1 MSYNRLLQK
10 QINKYLS
17 PDLLENPLLKEFIK
31 SVNHS
36 YVAFERDKDLMDHA
50 FEQSEREYYKINDS
64 LKLEFELKKQSIANL
79 YEGLVGID
87 DDSEIKEDEKND
99 LLFISK
105 YLNRQITKRK
115 ETENTLSQ
123 TVELLKSLLANL
135 QSGIKVE
142 DENRNILFIN
152 QLYCD
157 MFTIPTTPEK
167 MIGQDCSK
175 LTLKYKDLFV
185 TSDTFCERVDQ
196 IIDNRQLVTNELLET
211 IDNRYLER
219 DYIPIFIDG
228 EYKGN
233 LWKYTDVTQRVNTNA
248 LLEQSEE
255 RNRLIMNSALNAIVT
270 IDKQGLIT
278 FWNDRAEKIFGW
290 KREEVFGKKLNDTI
304 FSDGKMKSNE
314 LEITD
319 FIKSG
324 EELVLNK
331 QIEITGINKKGEEFP
346 IEISVIPVKQGN
358 NIFFCAFIQDISL
371 RKKAEANLKF
381 QEEKYRNIIANM
393 NLGLIEVDNSDIIQ
407 YANQS
412 FSTISGFELSEL
424 IGKNPSELFVFGENF
439 EIMQSKKEVRRKGIS
454 DIYQIPVKNK
464 RGELRWWAISGAP
477 NFDDNGNLVG
487 SIGIHLDV
495 TDQKQLEIE
504 LENEKTRA
512 EEASRAKE
520 AFLANMSHEI
530 RTPLNAIIGFLRELD
545 KQELTDLQKKYVEN
559 SSFASKHLLA
569 IINNILDISKIEA
582 QEMSLEQEDFILE
595 TTLSN
600 VLTVLEP
607 KAKQKGINLEA
618 TISKE
623 TFPVLKGDA
632 LRIDQILFNLIG
644 NSLKFTHKGH
654 IAIKCNV
661 IDDDEKSQELCISIE
676 DTGIG
681 MDKSYINTIFKKF
694 SQEDKA
700 VTRKFG
706 GTGLGMAI
714 TKELVQLMNGRIEVE
729 SEKNVGTTI
738 FIYIRLLKGNVENI
752 NNLKKVDS
760 EYNDIDLNGISVLL
774 VEDNE
779 MNRMVAQNS
788 LNYFNCEVVEAENG
802 LEALECLENKKFDI
816 ILMDIQMPE
825 MDGIEATK
833 VIRTKLKLETPII
846 ALTANAFKTEIEKC
860 KKAGMNDYVTKPFDE
875 AILIE
880 TIAKHTVKK
889 TIVVAKENIIM
900 DNQKLYNLNSLNA
913 LSRGNDD
920 FVFKMI
926 SIFIEQTKDTIDK
939 VELALESDNFKEV
952 SKLIHKIKPSVDG
965 LGVSSIS
972 NEIKL
977 LEKIANESN
986 DKEQI
991 VSLFETIKNVLVKV
1005 VALLEEHE
1013 LK

>member
-1 MSYNRLLQK
+1 MQK

-17 PDLLENPLLKEFIK
+17 PDLLENPFLKEFIK
-31 SVNHS
+31 SINHS

-50 FEQSEREYYKINDS
+50 FEQSESEYYKINAS
-64 LKLEFELKKQSIANL
+64 LKQEFELKKQSIANL

-87 DDSEIKEDEKND
+87 DDSEIKDEEKND

-105 YLNRQITKRK
+105 YLNKQINKRK
-115 ETENTLSQ
+115 EIENTLSQ
-123 TVELLKSLLANL
+123 TVELLKSLLANI

-142 DENRNILFIN
+142 DENRKILFIN

-157 MFTIPTTPEK
+157 MFTIPTTPEQ
-167 MIGQDCSK
+167 MIAQDCSK
-175 LTLKYKDLFV
+175 LTVEYKDLFV
-185 TSDTFCERVDQ
+185 SSDEFCERVET
-196 IIDNRQLVTNELLET
+196 IIADRKLVTNELLET
-211 IDNRYLER
+211 VDNRFLER

-233 LWKYTDVTQRVNTNA
+233 LWKYTDVTQRVNTNN
-248 LLEQSEE
+248 LLEQGEE

-270 IDKQGLIT
+270 IDKNGLIT

-304 FSDGKMKSNE
+304 FSEGNKTTNE
-314 LEITD
+314 IEITK

-346 IEISVIPVKQGN
+346 IEISVIPVKQGTN
-358 NIFFCAFIQDISL
+358 VFFCAFIQDISL
-371 RKKAEANLKF
+371 RKKAESNLKF

-393 NLGLIEVDNSDIIQ
+393 NLGLIEVDNNDIIQ

-412 FSTISGFELSEL
+412 FSSISGFDLSEL
-424 IGKNPSELFVFGENF
+424 IGRNPSELFVFGENF
-439 EIMQSKKEVRRKGIS
+439 EVMQSKKEVRRKGIS

-530 RTPLNAIIGFLRELD
+530 RTPLNAIIGFLRELE
-545 KQELTDLQKKYVEN
+545 KQELSDLQKRYVEN
-559 SSFASKHLLA
+559 STFASKHLLA

-582 QEMSLEQEDFILE
+582 REMSLEQEDFILE
-595 TTLSN
+595 STLNN

-607 KAKQKGINLEA
+607 KAKQKGIKLEA
-618 TISKE
+618 TISKD

-644 NSLKFTHKGH
+644 NSLKFTNTGY
-654 IAIKCNV
+654 ISIKTNV
-661 IDDDEKSQELCISIE
+661 INEDDKSQELCISIE

-729 SEKNVGTTI
+729 SEKNKGTTI
-738 FIYIRLLKGNVENI
+738 FIYIRLLKGDVQNI
-752 NNLKKVDS
+752 NTLKNQET
-760 EYNDIDLNGISVLL
+760 EYNSIDLNGISVLL

-788 LNYFNCEVVEAENG
+788 LQYFNCNVVEAVNG
-802 LEALECLENKKFDI
+802 LEALECLKDNHFDV

-833 VIRTKLKLETPII
+833 IIRNKLKLTTPII

-880 TIAKHTVKK
+880 TIAKQTIKK
-889 TIVVAKENIIM
+889 TIIIAKENTIM
-900 DNQKLYNLNSLNA
+900 DNQKIYNLNSLNA

-920 FVFKMI
+920 FVIKMI
-926 SIFIEQTKDTIDK
+926 SIFIDQTKDTIIK
-939 VELALESDNFKEV
+939 VEEALNGNDFIEV

-965 LGVSSIS
+965 LGILSIS

-977 LEKIANESN
+977 LEKIAKETS
-986 DKEQI
+986 DKDQM
-991 VSLFETIKNVLVKV
+991 VALFDVIKEVLSKV
-1005 VALLEEHE
+1005 VVLLEQNE

>member
-17 PDLLENPLLKEFIK
+17 PDLLENPFLKEFIK
-31 SVNHS
+31 SINHS

-50 FEQSEREYYKINDS
+50 FEQSESEYYKINAS
-64 LKLEFELKKQSIANL
+64 LKQEFELKKQSIANL

-87 DDSEIKEDEKND
+87 DDSEIKDEEKND

-105 YLNRQITKRK
+105 YLNKQINKRK
-115 ETENTLSQ
+115 EIENTLSQ
-123 TVELLKSLLANL
+123 TVELLKSLLANI

-142 DENRNILFIN
+142 DENRKILFIN

-157 MFTIPTTPEK
+157 MFTIPTTPEQ
-167 MIGQDCSK
+167 MIAQDCSK
-175 LTLKYKDLFV
+175 LTVEYKDLFV
-185 TSDTFCERVDQ
+185 SSDEFCERVET
-196 IIDNRQLVTNELLET
+196 IIADRKLVTNELLET
-211 IDNRYLER
+211 VDNRFLER

-233 LWKYTDVTQRVNTNA
+233 LWKYTDVTQRVNTNN
-248 LLEQSEE
+248 LLEQGEE

-270 IDKQGLIT
+270 IDKNGLIT

-304 FSDGKMKSNE
+304 FSEGNKTTNE
-314 LEITD
+314 IEITK

-346 IEISVIPVKQGN
+346 IEISVIPVKQGTN
-358 NIFFCAFIQDISL
+358 VFFCAFIQDISL
-371 RKKAEANLKF
+371 RKKAESNLKF

-393 NLGLIEVDNSDIIQ
+393 NLGLIEVDNNDIIQ

-412 FSTISGFELSEL
+412 FSSISGFDLSEL
-424 IGKNPSELFVFGENF
+424 IGRNPSELFVFGENF
-439 EIMQSKKEVRRKGIS
+439 EVMQSKKEVRRKGIS

-530 RTPLNAIIGFLRELD
+530 RTPLNAIIGFLRELE
-545 KQELTDLQKKYVEN
+545 KQELSDLQKRYVEN

-582 QEMSLEQEDFILE
+582 REMSLEQEDFILE
-595 TTLSN
+595 STLNN

-607 KAKQKGINLEA
+607 KAKQKGIKLEA
-618 TISKE
+618 TISKD

-644 NSLKFTHKGH
+644 NSLKFTNTGY
-654 IAIKCNV
+654 ISIKTNV
-661 IDDDEKSQELCISIE
+661 INEDEKSQELCISIE

-729 SEKNVGTTI
+729 SEKNKGTTI
-738 FIYIRLLKGNVENI
+738 FIYIRLLKGDVQNI
-752 NNLKKVDS
+752 NTLKNQET
-760 EYNDIDLNGISVLL
+760 EYNSIDLNGISVLL

-788 LNYFNCEVVEAENG
+788 LQYFNCNVVEAVNG
-802 LEALECLENKKFDI
+802 LEALECLKDNHFDV

-833 VIRTKLKLETPII
+833 IIRNKLKLTTPII

-880 TIAKHTVKK
+880 TIAKQTIKK
-889 TIVVAKENIIM
+889 TIIIAKENTIM
-900 DNQKLYNLNSLNA
+900 DNQKIYNLNSLNA

-920 FVFKMI
+920 FVIKMI
-926 SIFIEQTKDTIDK
+926 SIFIDQTKDTIIK
-939 VELALESDNFKEV
+939 VEEALNGNDFIEV

-965 LGVSSIS
+965 LGILSIS

-977 LEKIANESN
+977 LEKIAKETS
-986 DKEQI
+986 DKDQM
-991 VSLFETIKNVLVKV
+991 VALFDVIKEVLSKV
-1005 VALLEEHE
+1005 VVLLEQNE